1 MYKIS
6 ILFILMFIVIER
18 IYSRNKKFYN
28 LKVIFTLFLVDR
40 VFEKL
45 KENLPEYYINLIN
58 KNDFL
63 SLILSISLCGIIT
76 YRLFNNYLKNKIR
89 NQKLEYI
96 CLFLIFSIL
105 IYIFNFIFRVVL
117 I

>member
-28 LKVIFTLFLVDR
+28 LKVIFTLFLVDKA
-40 VFEKL
+40 F
-45 KENLPEYYINLIN
+45 ENLKKNIPEYYINLIN

-63 SLILSISLCGIIT
+63 SLILSILFCGIST
-76 YRLFNNYLKNKIR
+76 YRLFNNHLKNKIR
-89 NQKLEYI
+89 TQKLEYI

-105 IYIFNFIFRVVL
+105 IYIFNFVFRVVL

>member
-1 MYKIS
+1 MYKMPIS
-6 ILFILMFIVIER
+6 FILMFIVIER

-28 LKVIFTLFLVDR
+28 LKVIFTLFLFDKA
-40 VFEKL
+40 FEKL
-45 KENLPEYYINLIN
+45 KENVPEYYINLIN

-63 SLILSISLCGIIT
+63 SLILSISFCGIST
-76 YRLFNNYLKNKIR
+76 YRLFNNHLKNKIR
-89 NQKLEYI
+89 NKKLEYI

-105 IYIFNFIFRVVL
+105 IYIFNFIIRVVL